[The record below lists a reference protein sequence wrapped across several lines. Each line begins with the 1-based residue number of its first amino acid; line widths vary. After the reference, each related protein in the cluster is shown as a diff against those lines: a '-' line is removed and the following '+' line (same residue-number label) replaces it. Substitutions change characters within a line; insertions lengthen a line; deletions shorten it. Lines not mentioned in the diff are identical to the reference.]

1 MLAIIQPL
9 ISANGLLA
17 AYSATNT
24 MIIIDSAAN
33 IDRIIRILKELDIPD
48 KERGIDVVRL
58 NYAFATEIAATLAQ
72 VLEDTSSGSQVA
84 AGAARR
90 PGPPA
95 HRAPPRARSAPG
107 ARRPGARRAGRG
119 GRTGRR
125 RDRSQF
131 VQDHPG

>member
-1 MLAIIQPL
+1 KPYAEGDEFVTQLIPLQNVDVNNMLAIVQPL

-72 VLEDTSSGSQVA
+72 VLEEPQNQPQI
-84 AGAARR
+84 AG
-90 PGPPA
+90 GPA
-95 HRAPPRARSAPG
+95 G
-107 ARRPGARRAGRG
+107 ARRPGQPPGAPGAAAAGR
-119 GRTGRR
+119 R
-125 RDRSQF
+125 
-131 VQDHPG
+131 PGAPG